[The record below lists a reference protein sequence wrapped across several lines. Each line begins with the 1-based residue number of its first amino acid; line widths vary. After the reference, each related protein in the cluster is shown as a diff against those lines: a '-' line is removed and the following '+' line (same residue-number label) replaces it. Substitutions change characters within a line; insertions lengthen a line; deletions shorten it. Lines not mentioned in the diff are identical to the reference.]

1 MAGSCGSRSSQIGD
15 KLRIHEMAGTKRHR
29 GGPTTLQYVPSYSQS
44 LRWVFVP
51 ARPPS
56 MMTIDK
62 PSGTTRACPHFGIT
76 HPHIHPSNTG
86 SHPAKQSLHSL
97 GPRSRNHHV
106 TDDRGPR
113 AAVWQCGL
121 TRVPSV
127 EQLLVGLVHI
137 CPKLNINKI
146 KQLSP
151 NTSSIVDRTPSKNPG
166 SCVPISAVLAIYK

>member
-1 MAGSCGSRSSQIGD
+1 LPTQSTDITTLWIAPVRANRGRLQRYGLQPQSSIHD
-15 KLRIHEMAGTKRHR
+15 KVRWQAVAAVEAPRLAINCASMKWQERDGIVVDL
-29 GGPTTLQYVPSYSQS
+29 LQYVPSYSQS

-76 HPHIHPSNTG
+76 HPHIHPSNTR

-113 AAVWQCGL
+113 AAVW
-121 TRVPSV
+121 
-127 EQLLVGLVHI
+127 
-137 CPKLNINKI
+137 
-146 KQLSP
+146 
-151 NTSSIVDRTPSKNPG
+151 
-166 SCVPISAVLAIYK
+166 